1 MHVVPPDS
9 GIFDDSSGLSIAFVF
24 SQVGI
29 KVYQGEREMAA
40 ANKLLGQF
48 DLVGIPP
55 APRGIPQIEVT
66 FDVDANGI
74 MNISAVDKSTGK
86 RQQITIQSSG
96 GLSESQ
102 INQMVEDAERYKAED
117 EKHKENVA
125 ARNEAE
131 SLLYNVEKQIVDLKV
146 RVSGGCCREGI
157 ETERETCCCCP
168 AVA

>member
-1 MHVVPPDS
+1 MLP
-9 GIFDDSSGLSIAFVF
+9 LLLLA
-24 SQVGI
+24 QVGI

-102 INQMVEDAERYKAED
+102 INQMVEDAEKFKAED
-117 EKHKENVA
+117 EKHKEAVA

-131 SLLYNVEKQIVDLKV
+131 SLVYSVEKQIADLKV
-146 RVSGGCCREGI
+146 SGSTPCIGMLKCAF
-157 ETERETCCCCP
+157 P
-168 AVA
+168 MHAYS